1 MSKPAPPWRC
11 NIVWEDHHPA
21 CIWPPTCCAYL
32 IDSLDLPVLVKLIF
46 VFRSLHN
53 ISSVLFKVF
62 FNVFQSNNEGRDSR
76 GQVSFLLQIL
86 PGPSGR
92 KTMHFICA
100 TRWNKLP
107 HNIRSICNL
116 SQFKCSIS
124 EVDLSSPHNNF

>member
-1 MSKPAPPWRC
+1 M
-11 NIVWEDHHPA
+11 
-21 CIWPPTCCAYL
+21 
-32 IDSLDLPVLVKLIF
+32 
-46 VFRSLHN
+46 VFIMEIEQAIAINQRY
-53 ISSVLFKVF
+53 
-62 FNVFQSNNEGRDSR
+62 VFQSNNEGRVSR
-76 GQVSFLLQIL
+76 GQVSFLLQIPFI

-124 EVDLSSPHNNF
+124 EVDLLSPVR